1 MKKAGTPQAEELV
14 PDPQVVRE
22 FGITA
27 MSLWRWDRD
36 QTLIARTVA
45 ADHQHSIRCR
55 NSISIVVG
63 KLPVLV
69 VKRLYLD
76 VTVLE
81 DNPGGGNGEVMAAG
95 LPAIWGPAPTGS
107 HRPG

>member
-36 QTLIARTVA
+36 QTLIAA
-45 ADHQHSIRCR
+45 GWPPPIRIR
-55 NSISIVVG
+55 ARKFRS
-63 KLPVLV
+63 
-69 VKRLYLD
+69 RRA
-76 VTVLE
+76 LE
-81 DNPGGGNGEVMAAG
+81 KFKEAMARR
-95 LPAIWGPAPTGS
+95 AIAERG
-107 HRPG
+107 RR